1 MKRSALQG
9 MSGDPLLHFIRDDH
23 HCLEVIETKRGRG
36 KLGGKSVT
44 HSLLR
49 CICNTIAPSVKGHL
63 VPPGKQPMNR
73 RRQARNSCN
82 LVGRYD
88 RSVVHKTMTTFQTGN
103 VAALDR
109 SGGGMLLNLR
119 RAVAPGKLIEVTFQ
133 LPHQVQSKTILE
145 IRWLKKS
152 GDDMRGCTYLAGC
165 KRLFTH
171 FY

>member
-1 MKRSALQG
+1 VG
-9 MSGDPLLHFIRDDH
+9 
-23 HCLEVIETKRGRG
+23 GRA
-36 KLGGKSVT
+36 SP
-44 HSLLR
+44 SPLLR

-63 VPPGKQPMNR
+63 VPLGKQPMNR
-73 RRQARNSCN
+73 RRQARNTCN

-88 RSVVHKTMTTFQTGN
+88 RSVVHKSHTSFQTGN

-133 LPHQVQSKTILE
+133 LPHQVRSKTILE